1 MKHTQILTDW
11 HKKFI
16 FDMKKLK
23 KQWLSYAVG
32 GIILLGI
39 GLSLMGES
47 LSWKIAG
54 EKFWEWFG
62 LGTLALSIIMAG
74 LSVFGQAIVFKTRL
88 DMKGISKTKRKR

>member
-1 MKHTQILTDW
+1 MQTPIVW
-11 HKKFI
+11 HKKSI
-16 FDMKKLK
+16 SDMKKLK

-32 GIILLGI
+32 GILLLGL

-54 EKFWEWFG
+54 EPFWEWFG
-62 LGTLALSIIMAG
+62 LGTLSLASIMAG

-88 DMKGISKTKRKR
+88 DLKHISNRKK